1 MSGERK
7 GSERVV
13 AIVPAAGQGSRLGG
27 MDKVFSPL
35 AGRPLLA
42 YCLGALQGSPLV
54 DEVVL
59 VLRDPERGWRLVE
72 GEGFY
77 KVKSICPGGPRR
89 QDSVREGLKHVPD
102 CDLVIIHDVA
112 RCDFVLIHD
121 GARPFLTGKLIAD
134 GIEAARQTGAAVA
147 AVPVT
152 ETVKVAGQDGL
163 VEATL
168 PRASLFTVQTP
179 QVFRFDILR
188 KAYENS
194 AGDVTDDAS
203 LVEGLGI
210 KVRLYPGSYDNIKMT
225 NPEDLVLAEVLIK
238 RRQASVSE

>member
-1 MSGERK
+1 MSGWRK

-42 YCLGALQGSPLV
+42 YCLEALQGSPLV

-59 VLRDPERGWRLVE
+59 VLRDPEKGWRLAE
-72 GEGFY
+72 AGGFS

-89 QDSVREGLKHVPD
+89 QDSVREGLKHV
-102 CDLVIIHDVA
+102 A

-121 GARPFLTGKLIAD
+121 GARPFLTGKLIRE

-152 ETVKVAGQDGL
+152 ETVKMAGQDGL
-163 VEATL
+163 VEATP

-179 QVFRFDILR
+179 QVFRFDVLH

-225 NPEDLVLAEVLIK
+225 NPEDLALAEVLIK

>member
-1 MSGERK
+1 METK

-27 MDKVFSPL
+27 MDKVFSLL
-35 AGRPLLA
+35 AGRPLIA
-42 YCLGALQGSPLV
+42 YCLEVLQDSPLI

-59 VLRDPERGWRLVE
+59 VLRDPEKGRRLVQA
-72 GEGFY
+72 EGFS
-77 KVKSICPGGPRR
+77 KVKSICLGGPRR
-89 QDSVREGLKHVPD
+89 QDSVSEGLKH
-102 CDLVIIHDVA
+102 VA

-121 GARPFLTGKLIAD
+121 GARPFLTERLIRD
-134 GIEAARQTGAAVA
+134 GIGVARETGAAVA

-152 ETVKVAGQDGL
+152 ETIKVAGEDGL
-163 VEATL
+163 VGATL
-168 PRASLFTVQTP
+168 PRTSLFTAQTP

>member
-1 MSGERK
+1 METR

-27 MDKVFSPL
+27 MDKVFFTL
-35 AGRPLLA
+35 AGRPLIA
-42 YCLGALQGSPLV
+42 YCLEALQDSPLI

-59 VLRDPERGWRLVE
+59 VLRDPGKGKRLIHA
-72 GEGFY
+72 EGFS
-77 KVKSICPGGPRR
+77 KVKNICPGGPRR
-89 QDSVREGLKHVPD
+89 QDSVSEGLKH
-102 CDLVIIHDVA
+102 VA

-121 GARPFLTGKLIAD
+121 GARPFLTERLIRD
-134 GIEAARQTGAAVA
+134 GIGAARETGVAVA

-152 ETVKVAGQDGL
+152 ETIKVAGQDGL
-163 VEATL
+163 VEATP
-168 PRASLFTVQTP
+168 PRSSLFTAQTP

-188 KAYENS
+188 KAYENP

-210 KVRLYPGSYDNIKMT
+210 RVRLYPGSYDNIKIT
-225 NPEDLVLAEVLIK
+225 TPEDLALAEVLIK
-238 RRQASVSE
+238 RRQPSVSE

>member
-1 MSGERK
+1 MSGEIR

-42 YCLGALQGSPLV
+42 YCLRALQDSPLV

-72 GEGFY
+72 AEGFS
-77 KVKSICPGGPRR
+77 KVKNICPGGPRR
-89 QDSVREGLKHVPD
+89 QDSVREGLKHV
-102 CDLVIIHDVA
+102 A

-121 GARPFLTGKLIAD
+121 GARPFLTEKLIRE
-134 GIEAARQTGAAVA
+134 GIEAARETGAAVA

-163 VEATL
+163 VEATP

-179 QVFRFDILR
+179 QVFRFGILR
-188 KAYENS
+188 KAYENP

-203 LVEGLGI
+203 LVEGLGF

-225 NPEDLVLAEVLIK
+225 TPEDLALAEVLIK
-238 RRQASVSE
+238 RRQA

>member
-1 MSGERK
+1 M
-7 GSERVV
+7 V

-42 YCLGALQGSPLV
+42 YCLGALQGSPLI

-59 VLRDPERGWRLVE
+59 VLRDPERGKRLVE
-72 GEGFY
+72 VGGFS

-89 QDSVREGLKHVPD
+89 QDSVREGLKH
-102 CDLVIIHDVA
+102 VA

-152 ETVKVAGQDGL
+152 ETVKVAGHGGL
-163 VEATL
+163 VEATP

-188 KAYENS
+188 KAYENT

-225 NPEDLVLAEVLIK
+225 NPEDLALAEVLIK

>member
-1 MSGERK
+1 
-7 GSERVV
+7 
-13 AIVPAAGQGSRLGG
+13 LL
-27 MDKVFSPL
+27 PL
-35 AGRPLLA
+35 AGRPLIA
-42 YCLGALQGSPLV
+42 YCLEALQESPLV

-59 VLRDPERGWRLVE
+59 VLRDLERGKRLVQA
-72 GEGFY
+72 EGFS

-102 CDLVIIHDVA
+102 CDLVIIHD
-112 RCDFVLIHD
+112 
-121 GARPFLTGKLIAD
+121 GARPFLTGRLIRD
-134 GIEAARQTGAAVA
+134 GIGVARETGAAVA

-225 NPEDLVLAEVLIK
+225 NPEDLALAEVLMK

>member
-1 MSGERK
+1 MSGETR

-35 AGRPLLA
+35 GGRPLVA
-42 YCLGALQGSPLV
+42 YCLEALQGSPLI

-59 VLRDPERGWRLVE
+59 VLRDVERGWRLVE
-72 GEGFY
+72 AEGFS

-89 QDSVREGLKHVPD
+89 QDSVREGLKHV
-102 CDLVIIHDVA
+102 A

-121 GARPFLTGKLIAD
+121 GARPFLTEKLIAD

-163 VEATL
+163 VEATP
-168 PRASLFTVQTP
+168 PRSSIFTAQTP

-188 KAYENS
+188 KAYENTV
-194 AGDVTDDAS
+194 GDVTDDAS

-210 KVRLYPGSYDNIKMT
+210 RVRLYPGSYDNVKIT
-225 NPEDLVLAEVLIK
+225 IPEDLAVAEVLIK
-238 RRQASVSE
+238 RRQASGSE